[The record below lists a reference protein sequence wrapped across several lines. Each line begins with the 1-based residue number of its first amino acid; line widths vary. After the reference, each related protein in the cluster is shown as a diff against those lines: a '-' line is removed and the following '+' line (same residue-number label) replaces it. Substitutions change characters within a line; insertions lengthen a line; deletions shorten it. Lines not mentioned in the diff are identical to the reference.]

1 MSYVHTLERYY
12 KDIYGWDTIED
23 KGSFVAYY
31 TDKGSL
37 MICEFYVPSE
47 DRKKNKARK
56 LINKA
61 VAIAM
66 NEGCDKICAKVELK
80 KNGQLTVNPSL
91 SLKVILGHG
100 FIPYGAQ
107 NDEIYVIR
115 KITKFKN

>member
-1 MSYVHTLERYY
+1 MCQSR
-12 KDIYGWDTIED
+12 I
-23 KGSFVAYY
+23 
-31 TDKGSL
+31 
-37 MICEFYVPSE
+37 
-47 DRKKNKARK
+47 
-56 LINKA
+56 
-61 VAIAM
+61 
-66 NEGCDKICAKVELK
+66 K